1 MAYIQLK
8 DIRIAGIATAVPK
21 QTINNKDLIAE
32 FGEKRINRFIR
43 TTGVLERRVASE
55 YQTASDLGVVATE
68 ELFKK
73 KGIDKKTIGALVFAS
88 HGPDYK
94 RPATAHVIQKRLELS
109 EQCACFDISLGCSAF
124 VYGIQIL
131 GGLMQTSDIEKAL
144 LIVGD
149 TNSKLINPK
158 DESMVLLAGDAGSAV
173 LLEKKNGSQ
182 ISAELVSNGEKY
194 KTVIVP
200 AGGMRNLHAG
210 HREMKFD
217 DGYDRTLYNLF
228 MDGFGVF
235 QYTIREVP
243 RILKDF
249 VAKEKKEM
257 GDYDY
262 YVMHQANQYI
272 LQQLS
277 KRAKMPSEKM
287 LYSIQEF
294 GNTSSASVPLTLCK
308 CFGEEAEGE
317 IAVLMSG
324 FGVGLSCGVM
334 SANINKKDILPLIE
348 SDDYFEEGII
358 NNPEDWQ
365 VEREEM

>member
-1 MAYIQLK
+1 
-8 DIRIAGIATAVPK
+8 
-21 QTINNKDLIAE
+21 
-32 FGEKRINRFIR
+32 
-43 TTGVLERRVASE
+43 
-55 YQTASDLGVVATE
+55 
-68 ELFKK
+68 
-73 KGIDKKTIGALVFAS
+73 
-88 HGPDYK
+88 
-94 RPATAHVIQKRLELS
+94 
-109 EQCACFDISLGCSAF
+109 
-124 VYGIQIL
+124 
-131 GGLMQTSDIEKAL
+131 MQTSDIEKAL

-358 NNPEDWQ
+358 NNPVDWQ

>member
-1 MAYIQLK
+1 MAYTKLENIG
-8 DIRIAGIATAVPK
+8 ITGIATAVPK
-21 QTINNKDLIAE
+21 ERLCNKKLANE
-32 FGEKRINRFIR
+32 FGEKRLNRIIK

-55 YQTASDLGVVATE
+55 HQTASDLGMVAAE
-68 ELFKK
+68 EILKQK
-73 KGIDKKTIGALVFAS
+73 QIEKDTIGALVFAS

-94 RPATAHVIQKRLELS
+94 RPATAYVLQKRLGLS

-124 VYGIQIL
+124 VYGVQIL
-131 GGLMQTSDIEKAL
+131 GGLMQTSDIQKAL

-158 DESMVLLAGDAGSAV
+158 DESMVLLTGDAGSAV
-173 LLEKKNGSQ
+173 LLEKKKGAK

-200 AGGMRNLHAG
+200 AGGMRNLHAVED
-210 HREMKFD
+210 EMTFS

-235 QYTIREVP
+235 EYTIREVP
-243 RILKDF
+243 RILKDY
-249 VAKEKKEM
+249 VAKEKKQM
-257 GDYDY
+257 DDYDY
-262 YVMHQANQYI
+262 YVMHQANLYM

-277 KRAKMPSEKM
+277 KRVAMSPDKM

-308 CFGEEAEGE
+308 HFGEEAEGE
-317 IAVLMSG
+317 ISVLMSG

-334 SANINKKDILPLIE
+334 STSLNKKDIFPIIE
-348 SDDYFEEGII
+348 SDEYFEEGII
-358 NNPEDWQ
+358 NNPEDWRL
-365 VEREEM
+365 EREEM

>member
-1 MAYIQLK
+1 
-8 DIRIAGIATAVPK
+8 
-21 QTINNKDLIAE
+21 
-32 FGEKRINRFIR
+32 
-43 TTGVLERRVASE
+43 
-55 YQTASDLGVVATE
+55 
-68 ELFKK
+68 
-73 KGIDKKTIGALVFAS
+73 
-88 HGPDYK
+88 
-94 RPATAHVIQKRLELS
+94 
-109 EQCACFDISLGCSAF
+109 
-124 VYGIQIL
+124 
-131 GGLMQTSDIEKAL
+131 
-144 LIVGD
+144 
-149 TNSKLINPK
+149 
-158 DESMVLLAGDAGSAV
+158 
-173 LLEKKNGSQ
+173 
-182 ISAELVSNGEKY
+182 
-194 KTVIVP
+194 
-200 AGGMRNLHAG
+200 
-210 HREMKFD
+210 MKFD

-249 VAKEKKEM
+249 VAKEQKEM
-257 GDYDY
+257 GDYEY
-262 YVMHQANQYI
+262 YGMHQANQYI

>member
-1 MAYIQLK
+1 
-8 DIRIAGIATAVPK
+8 
-21 QTINNKDLIAE
+21 
-32 FGEKRINRFIR
+32 
-43 TTGVLERRVASE
+43 
-55 YQTASDLGVVATE
+55 
-68 ELFKK
+68 
-73 KGIDKKTIGALVFAS
+73 
-88 HGPDYK
+88 
-94 RPATAHVIQKRLELS
+94 
-109 EQCACFDISLGCSAF
+109 
-124 VYGIQIL
+124 
-131 GGLMQTSDIEKAL
+131 
-144 LIVGD
+144 
-149 TNSKLINPK
+149 
-158 DESMVLLAGDAGSAV
+158 
-173 LLEKKNGSQ
+173 
-182 ISAELVSNGEKY
+182 
-194 KTVIVP
+194 
-200 AGGMRNLHAG
+200 
-210 HREMKFD
+210 MKFD

-317 IAVLMSG
+317 IAFLWAYS
-324 FGVGLSCGVM
+324 
-334 SANINKKDILPLIE
+334 SATKLL
-348 SDDYFEEGII
+348 
-358 NNPEDWQ
+358 
-365 VEREEM
+365 